1 MGGVPPRYSSRG
13 LRNRG
18 GTAPTKQRHR
28 KTQSHTK
35 LTMNHTDLITIDM
48 HTHAEVSCWQPFDAY
63 GEDYDR
69 AADN

>member
-1 MGGVPPRYSSRG
+1 
-13 LRNRG
+13 
-18 GTAPTKQRHR
+18 
-28 KTQSHTK
+28 
-35 LTMNHTDLITIDM
+35 MNHTDLITIDM